1 MAKKT
6 QTSITPPGGKLNNY
20 LNDISGKFL
29 NYKQSLSSI
38 KKSKKIYLIILVLG
52 ILLLAIYKKSLF
64 VAAMVNGTPITNLE
78 LQMKLNDQFR
88 TSTLNQMIN
97 ERIILSEASKNNAL
111 PTQQEV
117 NKRIS
122 ELEASVGGKDA
133 LNSLLSQQGQTI
145 SSLREQVMVQLAITK
160 LYEKYATS
168 SAEEVNKFIE
178 ENKAQLQSTDS
189 ASQEKEAENTIKQQ
203 KLSQIFSQKFQEL
216 KQKASIKIF

>member
-1 MAKKT
+1 MAKKST
-6 QTSITPPGGKLNNY
+6 TTNHIPGGKLNNY
-20 LNDISGKFL
+20 LNNISEKFL
-29 NYKQSLSSI
+29 DYKQSFSASR
-38 KKSKKIYLIILVLG
+38 KSKKIYFMLLVTG
-52 ILLLAIYKKSLF
+52 ILLLALYKKSLF
-64 VAAMVNGTPITNLE
+64 IAAVVNGAPITNLE

-88 TSTLNQMIN
+88 TQILNQMIN
-97 ERIILSEASKNNAL
+97 EKIIINEAAKNNAL

-160 LYEKYATS
+160 LYEKNATV
-168 SAEEVNKFIE
+168 SAEEISKFIVG
-178 ENKAQLQSTDS
+178 NKAQLQATDS
-189 ASQEKEAENTIKQQ
+189 ASQEKEAENNLKQQ

-216 KQKASIKIF
+216 KQKANIKVF